1 MSDNGPAPELV
12 VEKIDLSFRVLDD
25 MERFLGEC
33 SPTFSTR
40 WCSKKKE
47 SVLAVFSD
55 ESHRLLAEL
64 MRFRHFKR
72 YYPELDYDWEKLRC
86 LLSVYRRCLLT
97 TRRFLL
103 R

>member
-1 MSDNGPAPELV
+1 MLADILDKMV
-12 VEKIDLSFRVLDD
+12 LEKKGIRP
-25 MERFLGEC
+25 R
-33 SPTFSTR
+33 
-40 WCSKKKE
+40 
-47 SVLAVFSD
+47 VFSD